1 MTVRLDDQDIEKNGK
16 YPRDNDDGQILS
28 PWLRERE
35 KRGGIERDKVGKRER
50 KKTRREFETEIERR
64 RKRWKAKKMKWI

>member
-35 KRGGIERDKVGKRER
+35 RER
-50 KKTRREFETEIERR
+50 ERNERAGELRETKWEREGEKKDKERV
-64 RKRWKAKKMKWI
+64 

>member
-35 KRGGIERDKVGKRER
+35 KIERGGIERGKVGKRG
-50 KKTRREFETEIERR
+50 RE
-64 RKRWKAKKMKWI
+64 KRQGESLRQI